1 MFNKDGATLA
11 SQVAEQKT
19 VLSKEAEADALDKA
33 GNTLESVGRL
43 FQGEDVALTP
53 EAQEHLISALRV
65 ASANSDVLSEEG
77 SEAPQV
83 AAHKPVLSKE
93 AEADA
98 LDKAGKTLETV
109 GRLLQGEDV
118 ALTPEAQEHL
128 ISALRVATANGEVL
142 SEEGSE
148 HIWPIII
155 RGVVQGAIA
164 HVVHKKLNKG

>member
-1 MFNKDGATLA
+1 MFH
-11 SQVAEQKT
+11 
-19 VLSKEAEADALDKA
+19 
-33 GNTLESVGRL
+33 ESDRKC
-43 FQGEDVALTP
+43 
-53 EAQEHLISALRV
+53 R
-65 ASANSDVLSEEG
+65 
-77 SEAPQV
+77 APQV
-83 AAHKPVLSKE
+83 TVHKPVLSKE

-118 ALTPEAQEHL
+118 ALTPDAQEHL
-128 ISALRVATANGEVL
+128 ISALRVASANGEVL

-148 HIWPIII
+148 YILPIII